1 MVEEEATRFSLKNIL
16 ISHAFSLK
24 PSIIIKNSVVFPIHK
39 FYLCPCMNIGR
50 SIVIRL
56 YNRDALQFR
65 PLFYLN
71 HFKGSMARSRTNK
84 SRDSGLKTT
93 LPTHFA
99 KSEKAKIIFSS
110 ATSFTPLLIQNTIGR
125 NGILNSLPCMDKT
138 WTRNTILFFDSDAH
152 TAAHIPPLCCFCV
165 SSSKDVKRKAKVEA

>member
-1 MVEEEATRFSLKNIL
+1 
-16 ISHAFSLK
+16 
-24 PSIIIKNSVVFPIHK
+24 
-39 FYLCPCMNIGR
+39 MNIGR
-50 SIVIRL
+50 SIVIQL

-65 PLFYLN
+65 SLFYLN

-165 SSSKDVKRKAKVEA
+165 SSSKDVKRKAKVEVA